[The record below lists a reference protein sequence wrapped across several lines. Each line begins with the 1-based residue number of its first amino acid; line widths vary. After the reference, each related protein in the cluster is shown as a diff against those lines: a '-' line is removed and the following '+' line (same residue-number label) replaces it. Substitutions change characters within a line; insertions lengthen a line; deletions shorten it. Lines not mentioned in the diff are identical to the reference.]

1 MSAQCIEGETHKI
14 KMQTY
19 NSSMLL
25 LFPTPDSNYVDL
37 VTTKVESLAST
48 V

>member
-1 MSAQCIEGETHKI
+1 MSDQCIEGETH